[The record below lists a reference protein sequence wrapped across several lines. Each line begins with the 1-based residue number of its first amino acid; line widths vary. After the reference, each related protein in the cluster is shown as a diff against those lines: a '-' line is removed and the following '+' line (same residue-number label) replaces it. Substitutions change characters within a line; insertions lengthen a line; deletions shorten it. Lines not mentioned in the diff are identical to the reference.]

1 MKRLV
6 PLLLLAAA
14 PLHAEPPEIVSA
26 EATETAGGW
35 RIAVT
40 LRHPDTGW
48 DHYADGWEVLAP
60 DGTRLGFR
68 ELAHPHVNEQPFTR
82 SLSGVAIPDA
92 IRQITIRARCGRDG
106 WSEDGL
112 TIPLPRAD

>member
-1 MKRLV
+1 MKRLA

-14 PLHAEPPEIVSA
+14 PLHAESPEIVSA
-26 EATETAGGW
+26 EATEAAGGW
-35 RIAVT
+35 RIVVT

-60 DGTRLGFR
+60 DGTRLGVR
-68 ELAHPHVNEQPFTR
+68 ELTHPHVNEQPFTR
-82 SLSGVAIPDA
+82 SLSAIAIPEP
-92 IRQITIRARCGRDG
+92 IRQITIRARCSRDG
-106 WSEDGL
+106 WSEDSF